1 MITEFI
7 SVSSY
12 CSFGTNNNS
21 MIFKIASTIPYLS
34 YSMILQINN
43 SNCEGVIS
51 LKTGL
56 FIPCVNHTLK
66 N

>member
-1 MITEFI
+1 
-7 SVSSY
+7 
-12 CSFGTNNNS
+12 
-21 MIFKIASTIPYLS
+21 
-34 YSMILQINN
+34 MILQINN

-66 N
+66 NWKALHMPNWRFNPASMLNMFLVCHSPA